1 MDKVV
6 LFDGVCNLCQASV
19 QTLIKLDKKKRLKFA
34 SLQSNF
40 GQELLS
46 DLNIEQDNFKTF
58 IYLSNKQIY
67 TRSTAAIQV
76 FSDFGGA
83 WKLVRIFYIIP
94 KFIRNAVYDFVS
106 SNRYKWFGKKDA
118 CWIPT
123 PELKARFLD

>member
-19 QTLIKLDKKKRLKFA
+19 QTLIKLDKKKSLKFA

-83 WKLVRIFYIIP
+83 WQLVRIFYMVP

-118 CWIPT
+118 CWVPT